1 MDKNFTVI
9 TGGKIVLPDQI
20 VKGSLLIRD
29 GRIEAIVPAEQTGVV
44 QSAHKTID
52 ADGMYVVPGIIDT
65 HSDAIEKEIE
75 PRPGSHFPMETAFY
89 ELEKKLVGHGITTI
103 YHGLSM
109 AGGVGPRSDTVVEQ
123 ALQTFYRL
131 AQERCLMRH
140 RLHLRYEMLNFPA
153 IEIAHKHIREGSI
166 HLLSLMD
173 HSPGQ
178 GQYRMPG
185 SYARYVSK
193 TYELEGEA
201 ARAKA
206 EEMVELHKHIDWQA
220 VKHLAHSA
228 ILAGIP
234 VASHDDDTYEKVD
247 QMQESGV
254 SVCEFP
260 MNLKTALY
268 ASERGLQVSVGAPNV
283 VRGGSHGKNLSALEA
298 INANAAHII
307 CSDYYPAA
315 MLVSVFR
322 LIRDGMDMAKA
333 FRLVT
338 LNPARALKID
348 HDLGSLEPG
357 KWADLA
363 MVEEYNGY
371 PLVRKTLVQGE
382 IVYQSDYVQL

>member
-1 MDKNFTVI
+1 MDKNITVI
-9 TGGKIVLPDQI
+9 TGGTIVLPDQA
-20 VKGSLLIRD
+20 VAGSLLIQD
-29 GRIEAIVPAEQTGVV
+29 GCIEAIVPAEQTDLV

-52 ADGMYVVPGIIDT
+52 AHGMYVVPGIIDT

-75 PRPGSHFPMETAFY
+75 PRPGSCFPMETAFY

-109 AGGVGPRSDTVVEQ
+109 SGGVGPRSDEVVEQ

-153 IEIAHKHIREGSI
+153 IEIAHKHIRDGSI

-178 GQYRMPG
+178 GQYRTPG
-185 SYARYVSK
+185 SYAGYVSK
-193 TYELEGEA
+193 THGLQEEA

-206 EEMVELHKHIDWQA
+206 EEMMELHKLIDWQA
-220 VKHLAHSA
+220 VKHLAQSA
-228 ILAGIP
+228 VQAGIP
-234 VASHDDDTYEKVD
+234 VASHDDDTHEKVD
-247 QMQESGV
+247 QMLDSGV

-260 MNLKTALY
+260 MNLKTAFY

-283 VRGGSHGKNLSALEA
+283 VRGSSHGKNMSALDA
-298 INANAAHII
+298 INADAAHII

-322 LIRDGMDMAKA
+322 LVRDGMDMAKA
-333 FRLVT
+333 FRMVT

-348 HDLGSLEPG
+348 RDLGSIELG
-357 KWADLA
+357 KFADLVV
-363 MVEEYNGY
+363 VEEYNGY